1 MCMPVLVFVA
11 LFISRW
17 KEHFEDLLN
26 RPVPTPPAT
35 LERTA
40 AEAPT
45 DDSVSIAVPTL
56 MEVYE
61 AIKKLK
67 ARKSPGV
74 CGIHPEFIQYAG
86 PDAMRLLAELFVQVW
101 ESEVLPGEWQQASS
115 FQSTK
120 ARDRELIARI
130 TEASPCCLSRV
141 RCSLT
146 SSWPKSSRLS

>member
-1 MCMPVLVFVA
+1 
-11 LFISRW
+11 
-17 KEHFEDLLN
+17 
-26 RPVPTPPAT
+26 
-35 LERTA
+35 
-40 AEAPT
+40 
-45 DDSVSIAVPTL
+45 

-101 ESEVLPGEWQQASS
+101 ESEVLPGEWQQGIIVPIYKGKGSR
-115 FQSTK
+115 TDCK
-120 ARDRELIARI
+120 NYRGI
-130 TEASPCCLSRV
+130 TLLSVRV

-146 SSWPKSSRLS
+146 SSWPESSRLS